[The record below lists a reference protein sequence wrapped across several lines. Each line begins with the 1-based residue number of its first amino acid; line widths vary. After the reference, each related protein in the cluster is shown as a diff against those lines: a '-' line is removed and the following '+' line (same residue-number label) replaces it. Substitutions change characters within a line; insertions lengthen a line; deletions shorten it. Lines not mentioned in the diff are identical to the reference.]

1 MIDAMRDTLLLSVAS
16 FRPNMLSPRRDN
28 KANCSK

>member
-1 MIDAMRDTLLLSVAS
+1 MMDAMRDTLLLSVAS
-16 FRPNMLSPRRDN
+16 FRPNSLLPCMDN